1 MNIRKTK
8 IVTVGK
14 EPNQKDYVITEL
26 PVLLQFKYLP
36 KVDNLFDLTE
46 AELKELI
53 CKSISISV
61 DKFDSEFNGKLTS
74 IMTLVREIVDFNY
87 EDVFQELVSEAQ
99 DQETLT
105 NL

>member
-14 EPNQKDYVITEL
+14 EPEQKDYVITEL

-36 KVDNLFDLTE
+36 KVDSLFDLDE

-61 DKFDSEFNGKLTS
+61 DKFDSEFNGKLPS
-74 IMTLVREIVDFNY
+74 VMTLVREIVDFNY

-99 DQETLT
+99 DQENLT
-105 NL
+105 SL

>member
-8 IVTVGK
+8 IVTLGK
-14 EPNQKDYVITEL
+14 EPNSKDYVITEL

-36 KVDNLFDLTE
+36 KVDNLFDLEE

-53 CKSISISV
+53 CKSISIPM
-61 DKFDSEFNGKLTS
+61 DKFDSEFNGKLTNV
-74 IMTLVREIVDFNY
+74 MALVREIVDFNY

-99 DQETLT
+99 DQETPTDL
-105 NL
+105 

>member
-14 EPNQKDYVITEL
+14 DSDTKDYVITEL

-36 KVDNLFDLTE
+36 KVDALFDLTE

-53 CKSISISV
+53 CKSISMSV
-61 DKFDSEFNGKLTS
+61 DKFDSEFNGKLTTV
-74 IMTLVREIVDFNY
+74 MTLVREIVDFNY

-99 DQETLT
+99 EQETLT
-105 NL
+105 DR